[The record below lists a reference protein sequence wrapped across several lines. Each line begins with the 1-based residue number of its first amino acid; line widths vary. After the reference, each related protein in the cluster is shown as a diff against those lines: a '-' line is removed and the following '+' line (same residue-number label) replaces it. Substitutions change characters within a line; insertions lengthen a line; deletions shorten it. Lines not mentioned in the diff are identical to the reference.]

1 VKKPKDTI
9 HWEED
14 DHDHHHKDKFIIGE
28 KKEMELWLWIFLYIW
43 MMNNEWWEVFI
54 TYNHVKSSIL
64 LKLSAI

>member
-28 KKEMELWLWIFLYIW
+28 KKEMEL
-43 MMNNEWWEVFI
+43 
-54 TYNHVKSSIL
+54 
-64 LKLSAI
+64 